1 MKLKYTI
8 TNILCAGVLLFS
20 GTSCQGFLD
29 KAPYDALSETS
40 TWKTEDDAKKFA
52 IGCYDGWESGEVLLY
67 ADCMSDFGYNN
78 FPWEG
83 FRDQAN
89 GTMSPSNTGYSFY
102 HFTTIRRCNE
112 FLTKVQDIKFADEA
126 EKQNLI
132 GQIKTIR
139 AYRYFVLNFLYGGV
153 PIIDSYMSAEEAKV
167 PRKAEA
173 EVRTAIAKDLDE
185 AIAALKDRPSE
196 RGRIAKGAALAI
208 KMREALYYDDWETA
222 KKSAQAIIDL
232 GVYELDPSYET
243 LFNVSGKD
251 SKEIIL
257 ATQYLSVTKPLG
269 TIGQMY
275 NNAEGGWSS
284 IVPTYN
290 LVNTYEM
297 RNGKT
302 INEAGSGYDPTHP
315 FMGRDPRMAMTILYP
330 GADYKDNNGV
340 NKVFNTLDKEI
351 SGGVNK
357 NFPVAADNASK
368 TGLTWKKYVYPMD
381 QYSDIW
387 STDVCPI
394 VFRYAEVLLSWAEA
408 ENELNGPSKEV
419 YNKLNA
425 VRTRVGMPTVDEG
438 KYSTKD
444 ALREL
449 IHRERAVELAGEG
462 IRRGDILRWKTTDGK
477 MLAEVVLSQT
487 LERLVGT
494 VDMNGANP
502 ETRATIKLDAA
513 ADEKKIEDRVFKPY
527 NRYFPIPQ
535 SDLDNN
541 DKLVQNPGYAAPKK

>member
-8 TNILCAGVLLFS
+8 TNILCVGVLLFS

-40 TWKTEDDAKKFA
+40 TWKTEDDARKFA
-52 IGCYDGWESGEVLLY
+52 IGCYDGWESGEILLY
-67 ADCMSDFGYNN
+67 ADCMSDFGYN
-78 FPWEG
+78 FHAHEG
-83 FRDQAN
+83 FKCQAN
-89 GTMSPSNTGYSFY
+89 GTMVPSNPGNSFY
-102 HFTTIRRCNE
+102 DFTIIRRCNE
-112 FLTKVQDIKFADEA
+112 FLTKVQDIKFADET
-126 EKQNLI
+126 EKQDLI

-153 PIIDSYMSAEEAKV
+153 PLIDSYMSAEEAKV
-167 PRKAEA
+167 PRKTEA
-173 EVRTAIAKDLDE
+173 EVRAAIAKDLNE
-185 AIAALKDRPSE
+185 AIAVLKDRPSE

-208 KMREALYYDDWETA
+208 RMREALYYDDWETA

-232 GVYELDPSYET
+232 GIYELDPSYEN

-257 ATQYLSVTKPLG
+257 AVQSLLVTKSQWLLG
-269 TIGQMY
+269 AMY
-275 NNAEGGWSS
+275 NNGEGGWSS

-297 RNGKT
+297 KNGLT
-302 INEAGSGYDPTHP
+302 TDDPASGYDPVHP
-315 FMGRDPRMAMTILYP
+315 FKGRDPRMSMTLLYP
-330 GADYKDNNGV
+330 GADYKDNNG
-340 NKVFNTLDKEI
+340 KPSIFNTLDKSIDEKT
-351 SGGVNK
+351 NP
-357 NFPVAADNASK
+357 NFPTAADNASK
-368 TGLTWKKYVYPMD
+368 TGLTWKKYIYPMD
-381 QYSDIW
+381 QYADVW

-394 VFRYAEVLLSWAEA
+394 VFRFAEVLLSWAEA

-425 VRTRVGMPTVDEG
+425 VRTRAGMPTVDEG
-438 KYSTKD
+438 KYSTKE

-477 MLAEVVLSQT
+477 MLAEVVLNQT

-494 VDMNGANP
+494 VDMKGADP
-502 ETRATIKLDAA
+502 ETRATIELNAA
-513 ADEKKIEDRVFKPY
+513 ADKKKIEDRVFMPY

-535 SDLDNN
+535 GDIDNN
-541 DKLVQNPGYAAPKK
+541 DKLVQNPGYASPKK